1 MPRPNAS
8 RVWRFAAIA
17 LVALLA
23 TAGTAS
29 AHRLKVFASAIGNSI
44 EGQAYFV
51 GSGPAAN
58 VDVTLRDAANT
69 LLQSGK
75 TGPDGKFAL
84 PTSGTG
90 DVVVTVDAEDG
101 HIAHFTI
108 AGSELDPVS
117 APDAAAK
124 PAANGTVPVV
134 ANAAPAVPMADIEIA
149 VARKIAPLAAQ
160 IDAIESSLRVQDIVG
175 GIGYIVGIFGL
186 LAFLKSRRASKGS
199 SKGGAP

>member
-1 MPRPNAS
+1 MPRPEAS
-8 RVWRFAAIA
+8 RVWRFATIA

-23 TAGTAS
+23 TGGTAS

-51 GSGPAAN
+51 GSGPAAG

-124 PAANGTVPVV
+124 PAAAPAEKKPAAAAKPKPIAAGDKPVPKPAKPNGTAKPKGETK
-134 ANAAPAVPMADIEIA
+134 PA
-149 VARKIAPLAAQ
+149 
-160 IDAIESSLRVQDIVG
+160 G
-175 GIGYIVGIFGL
+175 
-186 LAFLKSRRASKGS
+186 
-199 SKGGAP
+199 